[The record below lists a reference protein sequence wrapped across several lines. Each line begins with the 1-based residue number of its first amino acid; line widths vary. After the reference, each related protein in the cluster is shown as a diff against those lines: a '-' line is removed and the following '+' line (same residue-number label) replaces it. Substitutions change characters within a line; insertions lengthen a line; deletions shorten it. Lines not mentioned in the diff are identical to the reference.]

1 MTNATLRDRCLVYY
15 PNEGFRTERQAMSST
30 INPAAFELVPN
41 LPQKKFL
48 IEVVER
54 LWQDLSIVA
63 VWLGGSLARGQ
74 GDRNS
79 DVDLR
84 VALRL
89 EDYVRTPSGATSL
102 FQMAVIHQRLEF
114 AEDSTLH
121 HMLLRNGQI
130 YDLFVQS
137 TSRSPTNEHRLVLAC
152 RDAQFESSLSQGVD
166 PKTMFKAAIPLAVR
180 QIIEGY
186 WLGLLKHKKVVE
198 RDLGIVA
205 WEGEHRLRCSL
216 LQLYHILATGND
228 CGDPLRMT
236 IHSMSPAVRNIQAEI
251 GPSALAMLGKPART
265 VEELVDSAMQI
276 AREVARI
283 GRLLSTSLHFDYPVE
298 AERVVADSWDLN
310 LDSAK

>member
-1 MTNATLRDRCLVYY
+1 MNSMID
-15 PNEGFRTERQAMSST
+15 
-30 INPAAFELVPN
+30 PANFDLLPD
-41 LPQKKFL
+41 LPQRTFL
-48 IEVVER
+48 IHVAEQ
-54 LWQDLSIVA
+54 LWEDPSIVA

-84 VALRL
+84 VALRQ
-89 EDYVRTPSGATSL
+89 EDYVRMPSGATPI

-152 RDAQFESSLSQGVD
+152 RDAQFEGRLSGGVD
-166 PKTMFKAAIPLAVR
+166 PPGTTFKPAAPLAIR

-198 RDLGIVA
+198 RNLGIVA
-205 WEGEHRLRCSL
+205 WEGEHRLRCL
-216 LQLYHILATGND
+216 LFQLYHVLATGND
-228 CGDPLRMT
+228 CGDPLPMT
-236 IHSMSPAVRNIQAEI
+236 IHSLSPAVRNVQAKI
-251 GPSALAMLGKPART
+251 GPQALAMLGKPART
-265 VEELVDSAMQI
+265 VEELVEQAMQI
-276 AREVARI
+276 AREVARV
-283 GRLLSTSLHFDYPVE
+283 GRLLSTILNFDYPTE
-298 AERVVADSWDLN
+298 AERVVADAWSLN
-310 LDSAK
+310 LEAARSGY

>member
-1 MTNATLRDRCLVYY
+1 
-15 PNEGFRTERQAMSST
+15 MSRAIS
-30 INPAAFELVPN
+30 PANFELVPD

-48 IEVVER
+48 IQTVDRIWEDPSV
-54 LWQDLSIVA
+54 IA
-63 VWLGGSLARGQ
+63 IWLGGSLANGQ

-84 VALRL
+84 VALGPEKYERM
-89 EDYVRTPSGATSL
+89 PSGATSL
-102 FQMAVIHQRLEF
+102 FQMAVVHQRLEF

-137 TSRSPTNEHRLVLAC
+137 TTRPPTNERRLVLAC
-152 RDAQFESSLSQGVD
+152 RDAQFGDRLSHGVD
-166 PKTMFKAAIPLAVR
+166 PQTTFKTAVPLAVR

-216 LQLYHILATGND
+216 LHLYHILATGND

-236 IHSMSPAVRNIQAEI
+236 IHSMSPAVRTIQAEI

-283 GRLLSTSLHFDYPVE
+283 GRLLSGSLKFDYPAE
-298 AERVVADSWDLN
+298 AERVVADSWDLH
-310 LDSAK
+310 LDNAK

>member
-1 MTNATLRDRCLVYY
+1 
-15 PNEGFRTERQAMSST
+15 MSST
-30 INPAAFELVPN
+30 INPVNFDPVPN

-48 IEVVER
+48 IHVVEG
-54 LWQDLSIVA
+54 LWEDPSIIA

-89 EDYVRTPSGATSL
+89 QEYARMPSGATLL
-102 FQMAVIHQRLEF
+102 FQMAVVHQRLEF

-130 YDLFVQS
+130 YDLLVQS
-137 TSRSPTNEHRLVLAC
+137 TSRPPTSEHRLVLAC
-152 RDAQFESSLSQGVD
+152 RDAQFGDALSHGVD
-166 PKTMFKAAIPLAVR
+166 PPATTFKTAMPLAVR

-186 WLGLLKHKKVVE
+186 WLGLLKHKRVVE

-236 IHSMSPAVRNIQAEI
+236 IHSMSPAVRNIQAGI
-251 GPSALAMLGKPART
+251 GPLALAMLGRPTRT
-265 VEELVDSAMQI
+265 VEELVHSAIQI

-283 GRLLSTSLHFDYPVE
+283 GRLLSTSLKFDYPDE
-298 AERVVADSWDLN
+298 AERVVAAAWGFDL
-310 LDSAK
+310 D

>member
-1 MTNATLRDRCLVYY
+1 MN
-15 PNEGFRTERQAMSST
+15 ST
-30 INPAAFELVPN
+30 INPANFELVPD

-48 IEVVER
+48 IHVVEG
-54 LWQDLSIVA
+54 LWQDPSTIA

-84 VALRL
+84 IALRP
-89 EDYVRTPSGATSL
+89 EKYTRVPSGATLL
-102 FQMAVIHQRLEF
+102 FQMAVVHQRLEF
-114 AEDSTLH
+114 SEDSTLH

-130 YDLFVQS
+130 YDLLVQS
-137 TSRSPTNEHRLVLAC
+137 TSRPPTSERRLVLAC
-152 RDAQFESSLSQGVD
+152 RDEQFGDTLSHGVD
-166 PKTMFKAAIPLAVR
+166 PETTFKAAVPLAVR
-180 QIIEGY
+180 HIIEGY

-216 LQLYHILATGND
+216 LQLYHVLATGHD

-251 GPSALAMLGKPART
+251 GPPALAMLGKPART

-283 GRLLSTSLHFDYPVE
+283 GRLLSASLDFDYPAE
-298 AERVVADSWDLN
+298 AERVVAAAWDLN
-310 LDSAK
+310 LDTAK

>member
-1 MTNATLRDRCLVYY
+1 
-15 PNEGFRTERQAMSST
+15 MSTT
-30 INPAAFELVPN
+30 INLANVELIPD
-41 LPQKKFL
+41 LPQKKLL
-48 IEVVER
+48 IPIVEG
-54 LWQDLSIVA
+54 LWQDPSIVA

-74 GDRNS
+74 GDPNS

-84 VALRL
+84 VALRP
-89 EDYVRTPSGATSL
+89 EKYVRTPSGATLL
-102 FQMAVIHQRLEF
+102 FKMAVIHQRLEF

-130 YDLFVQS
+130 YDLLVQS

-152 RDAQFESSLSQGVD
+152 RDAQFEVRLSHGVD
-166 PKTMFKAAIPLAVR
+166 PKTTFKAAEPLAVR
-180 QIIEGY
+180 QIIESY

-205 WEGEHRLRCSL
+205 WEGEHRLKCSL

-236 IHSMSPAVRNIQAEI
+236 IHSMSPAVRSIQAEI

-265 VEELVDSAMQI
+265 VEELIDSATQI
-276 AREVARI
+276 AREVSRI
-283 GRLLSTSLHFDYPVE
+283 GRLLSTSLNFDYPAE
-298 AERVVADSWDLN
+298 AERVVADSWN
-310 LDSAK
+310 LKLDDAK

>member
-1 MTNATLRDRCLVYY
+1 MR
-15 PNEGFRTERQAMSST
+15 ST
-30 INPAAFELVPN
+30 INPATFELVPD

-48 IEVVER
+48 IHVVEGI
-54 LWQDLSIVA
+54 WQDPSIIA

-74 GDRNS
+74 GDRHS

-84 VALRL
+84 VALRP
-89 EDYVRTPSGATSL
+89 DQYMRMPSAATLL
-102 FQMAVIHQRLEF
+102 FHMAVVHQTMEF

-137 TSRSPTNEHRLVLAC
+137 TSRRPTSEYCLVLAC
-152 RDAQFESSLSQGVD
+152 RDAEFGDSLSRGVD
-166 PKTMFKAAIPLAVR
+166 PPATTFKAAISLDAR

-186 WLGLLKHKKVVE
+186 WLGLLKHQKVVE

-216 LQLYHILATGND
+216 LRLYHVLATGTD

-236 IHSMSPAVRNIQAEI
+236 IHSMSPAVRNIQALI

-265 VEELVDSAMQI
+265 AEELVDSAMQI

-283 GRLLSTSLHFDYPVE
+283 GRLLSTRLNFDYPAD
-298 AERVVADSWDLN
+298 AERVVADAWGLN
-310 LDSAK
+310 LDDADDRIVKPA